1 MKIIDVLTAKGNTG
15 FYFDDQRAIKAGAV
29 MDGFAYVGSPQT
41 LHFSAIRQAGEALS
55 ILLILDDGQIAKG
68 DCAAVQYSGASG
80 RDPLFLT
87 DLYEPVFHEHLKDRL
102 IGLDV
107 RDFLTHAKTFDTLQ
121 INGKQ
126 LHTALR
132 YGISQALLDACAKSY
147 GLPVAAVVR
156 QLYEI
161 DDTSY
166 EPVPI
171 FAQSGDDRY
180 LNVDKMIIKEAD
192 VLPHALI
199 NNIDTKLGR
208 QGELLLTYVEWLK
221 TRILE
226 KRLRDDYTPILHID
240 VYGTIGIIFDEDTA
254 RMTQYL
260 ATLFEAAKPFKLRIE
275 GPVDCGDQAGTMAA
289 LHALKKALEEARID
303 LEIVADEW
311 CNTLDDVKAFIKND
325 CAHMI
330 QVKTPDLGSVH
341 NTIEALLYCHAHGIG
356 AYSGGTCNET
366 DISAHITTSIAMATK
381 ASQVLAK
388 PGMGTDEGLMIV
400 KNHMARELA
409 LLRRGSS

>member
-87 DLYEPVFHEHLKDRL
+87 ELYEPFFHKHLKGRL

-107 RDFLTHAKTFDTLQ
+107 RDFLTHARTFDTLQ
-121 INGKQ
+121 IEGKR

-147 GLPVAAVVR
+147 GIPVAAVVR

-166 EPVPI
+166 ESVPI

-208 QGELLLTYVEWLK
+208 QGELLLTYVDWLK

-240 VYGTIGIIFDEDTA
+240 VYGTIGIIFDEDTT

-260 ATLFEAAKPFKLRIE
+260 AALSQAAKPFKLRIE

-289 LHALKKALEEARID
+289 LHALKKALEDAAID

-311 CNTLDDVKAFIKND
+311 CNTFDDVKAFIKED

-366 DISAHITTSIAMATK
+366 DISAHITTSIAIATK

>member
-1 MKIIDVLTAKGNTG
+1 MKIVDVLTAQGMTG

-29 MDGFAYVGSPQT
+29 MDGFTYVGEPQT

-55 ILLILDDGQIAKG
+55 IMLILEDGQVAMG

-80 RDPLFLT
+80 RDPLFLAQT
-87 DLYEPVFHEHLKDRL
+87 YDTLFHTHIKDQL
-102 IGLDV
+102 IGLEV
-107 RDFLTHAKTFDTLQ
+107 EDFLTHVRYFDHLKVE
-121 INGKQ
+121 GKR

-132 YGISQALLDACAKSY
+132 YGLSQALLDACAKSHQ
-147 GLPVAAVVR
+147 LPVAAMVR
-156 QLYEI
+156 RLYNLDETTYHTI
-161 DDTSY
+161 
-166 EPVPI
+166 PI
-171 FAQSGDDRY
+171 FAQSGDERL

-208 QGELLLTYVEWLK
+208 QGELLLQYVTWLK
-221 TRILE
+221 ERIFA
-226 KRLRDDYTPILHID
+226 KRLSETYEPILHID

-254 RMTQYL
+254 RMTTYL
-260 ATLFEAAKPFKLRIE
+260 KTLADACAPLHLRIE
-275 GPVDCGDQAGTMAA
+275 GPVDCGNQEGTMK
-289 LHALKKALEEARID
+289 ALKALKNALDNAQIQV
-303 LEIVADEW
+303 EIVADEW
-311 CNTLDDVKAFIKND
+311 CNTFEDVKAFIAED

-341 NTIEALLYCHAHGIG
+341 NTIEALLYCQAHGVG

-366 DISAHITTSIAMATK
+366 NVSAQITTSIALATN
-381 ASQVLAK
+381 ATQVLAK
-388 PGMGTDEGLMIV
+388 PGMGTDEGVMIV

-409 LLRRGSS
+409 LLRRLTL

>member
-80 RDPLFLT
+80 RGPLFLT
-87 DLYEPVFHEHLKDRL
+87 ELYEPFFHKHLKGRL

-107 RDFLTHAKTFDTLQ
+107 RDFLTHARTFDTLQ
-121 INGKQ
+121 IEGKR

-147 GLPVAAVVR
+147 GIPVAAVVR

-166 EPVPI
+166 ESVPI

-208 QGELLLTYVEWLK
+208 QGELLLTYVDWLK

-240 VYGTIGIIFDEDTA
+240 VYGTIGIIFDEDTT

-260 ATLFEAAKPFKLRIE
+260 AALSQAAKPFKLRIE

-289 LHALKKALEEARID
+289 LHALKKALEDAAID

-311 CNTLDDVKAFIKND
+311 CNTFDDVKAFIKED

-366 DISAHITTSIAMATK
+366 DISAHITTSIAIATK